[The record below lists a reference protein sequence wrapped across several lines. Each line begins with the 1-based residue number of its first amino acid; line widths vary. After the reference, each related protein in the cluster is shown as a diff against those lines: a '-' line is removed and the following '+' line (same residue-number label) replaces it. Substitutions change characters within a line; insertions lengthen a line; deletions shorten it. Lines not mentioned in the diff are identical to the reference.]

1 MTRVTNFFNY
11 CYYCYKRLVLWHQL
25 RVLKRNFQAVASLP
39 HDEAKE
45 VITKWKWHI
54 TKSEA
59 NDEVKD
65 SLYASVTSLEKL
77 LDENP
82 ELGPL
87 AAELKSFNEVFLIQ
101 CLLAVL
107 AITGMVLAKNYTA
120 VGWVVLSTAW
130 CYSYCKARKILAHM
144 KANACQKKN

>member
-11 CYYCYKRLVLWHQL
+11 CYQRLVLWHQL

-39 HDEAKE
+39 HDKAKE

-65 SLYASVTSLEKL
+65 NLYASVTSLEKL

-87 AAELKSFNEVFLIQ
+87 AAELKLIQ
-101 CLLAVL
+101 RMFLLNLIPTSL
-107 AITGMVLAKNYTA
+107 AIVAMVITRNYVA
-120 VGWVVLSTAW
+120 IGWVLMSIAW
-130 CYSYCKARKILAHM
+130 CHSYYQARKILAHM